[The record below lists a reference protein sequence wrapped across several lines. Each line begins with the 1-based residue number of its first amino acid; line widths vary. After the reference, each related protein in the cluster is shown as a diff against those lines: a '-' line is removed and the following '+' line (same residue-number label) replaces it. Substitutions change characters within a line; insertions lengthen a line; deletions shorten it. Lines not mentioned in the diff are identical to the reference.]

1 MLFAN
6 VAQTPSLDMSLLV
19 RLLFRYADAKHFA
32 RGRLD
37 RRAGFT
43 LIELLVVIGII
54 GILLAITLPAVQAV
68 REAARKTQCQNNLK
82 QIGLALA
89 NYDSAFGRLPAASIR
104 PKGFVDNARDQPRST
119 WAIAI
124 LPMLEQGA
132 LHGMYDAKL
141 NTTADA
147 NRQFR
152 ETVVTAYR
160 CPTDPNGDIMFE
172 PRTGARF
179 SRSNYA
185 ANFGSASWG
194 KRFWDDTAFR
204 GVMGQIVGLRLTDIR
219 DGTSQ
224 TVAVAEIR
232 TQADYGDNRGVWAHP
247 AAGASSVGLDCDKQ
261 CRGINDESHSDWIP
275 YCTSMTG
282 NLDCHTQNTE
292 ESNAGPRSLHPGG
305 AFLLFC
311 DGSVRFTSESV
322 SVETLAA
329 EFTSMNQEV
338 IEAE

>member
-1 MLFAN
+1 MAVAHTRLTAN
-6 VAQTPSLDMSLLV
+6 
-19 RLLFRYADAKHFA
+19 RF
-32 RGRLD
+32 
-37 RRAGFT
+37 GFT
-43 LIELLVVIGII
+43 LIELLVTIAII
-54 GILLAITLPAVQAV
+54 GVLVAIMLPAVQAV
-68 REAARKTQCQNNLK
+68 RESARKTQCQHNMK

-89 NYDSAFGRLPAASIR
+89 NYHSAFGRLPPASIR
-104 PKGFVDNARDQPRST
+104 PKGFLDNGRDRPRST

-124 LPMLEQGA
+124 LPTLEQGV
-132 LHGMYDAKL
+132 LYDKYDSKVD
-141 NTTADA
+141 TSADV
-147 NRQFR
+147 NRDFR
-152 ETVVTAYR
+152 ETILAAYR
-160 CPTDPNGDIMFE
+160 CPSDPYSDVLFE
-172 PRTGARF
+172 PQVGARF

-194 KRFWDDTAFR
+194 KRFWDDTQYR
-204 GVMGQIVGLRLTDIR
+204 GVMGQNEGLRLTDVG

-232 TQADYGDNRGVWAHP
+232 AQPDYGDNRGVWAHP

-311 DGSVRFTSESV
+311 DGSVRFGTEQTN
-322 SVETLAA
+322 VEALAA
-329 EFTSMNQEV
+329 QFTSSNQEV
-338 IEAE
+338 IESD

>member
-1 MLFAN
+1 MELPTVLKPHSTDVLPMPDSFKRSFDKY
-6 VAQTPSLDMSLLV
+6 PSSSV
-19 RLLFRYADAKHFA
+19 VQRF
-32 RGRLD
+32 
-37 RRAGFT
+37 GFT

-54 GILLAITLPAVQAV
+54 GILLAISLPAVQAV
-68 REAARKTQCQNNLK
+68 REAARKTQCQNHLK
-82 QIGLALA
+82 QVGLALA
-89 NYDSAFGRLPAASIR
+89 NYHSAFGRLPAAAIR
-104 PKGFVDNARDQPRST
+104 PQGFVDNARDRPRAT

-124 LPMLEQGA
+124 LPMIEQGP
-132 LHGMYDAKL
+132 LYDLYDARFD
-141 NTTADA
+141 TTADA

-152 ETVVTAYR
+152 ETSVASYR
-160 CPTDPNGDIMFE
+160 CPSDPNGDVLFE
-172 PRTGARF
+172 PRSGARF

-194 KRFWDDTAFR
+194 QRFWEDTAYR
-204 GVMGQIVGLRLTDIR
+204 GVMGQNVGLRLTDIR

-275 YCTSMTG
+275 YCTSMIG
-282 NLDCHTQNTE
+282 NNLECHSQNTE

-311 DGSVRFTSESV
+311 DGSVRFASEQI
-322 SVETLAA
+322 SVEVLAA

-338 IEAE
+338 IEAQ